1 LTLMDER
8 NIRPMLAQ
16 TADPFDSEQYYFE
29 PKWDGMRC
37 IAYVKSGKLDLQN
50 RNVKDVTR
58 SYPELKQVTAN
69 IKSNSAILDGEIV
82 VLEKGLPSFDLL
94 QSRFGV
100 DDPVQVR
107 MLSSRIPT
115 TYIAFDLLHLDG
127 KDIVHESLRH
137 RREKLTRIVTDSP
150 YLLLS
155 QFVIGKGKT
164 YFRNALKLGFEGAVA
179 KKIES
184 TYLIGTRSEDWLKLK
199 QVKSMDCVIA
209 GYTIGTGARASTFG
223 ALVLAA
229 YDNHGRLKHLGNVG
243 TGFSDAALLRILK
256 LLKPFHSKSKTVPGD
271 VKAPAPIKWVK
282 PQLVA
287 EVGFMKMT
295 REGKLRLP
303 RFQRLRFD
311 KAASDCLLS

>member
-1 LTLMDER
+1 MTLMDER
-8 NIRPMLAQ
+8 NISPMLAQ
-16 TADPFDSEQYYFE
+16 TTDPFDSEQYYFE

-37 IAYVKSGKLDLQN
+37 IAYIKSGNLELQN
-50 RNVKDVTR
+50 RNLKDVTR
-58 SYPELKQVTAN
+58 SYPDLKPVTTN
-69 IKSNSAILDGEIV
+69 IKSSSAILDGEIV

-94 QSRFGV
+94 QNRFGV

-127 KDIVHESLRH
+127 KDIMHESLRQ
-137 RREKLTRIVTDSP
+137 RREKLAKIVTDSP

-155 QFVIGKGKT
+155 QFVTGKGKA
-164 YFRNALKLGFEGAVA
+164 YFRNAFKLGFEGAVA

-184 TYLIGTRSEDWLKLK
+184 AYLIGTRSEDWFKLK
-199 QVKSMDCVIA
+199 QVKSIDCVIA
-209 GYTIGTGARASTFG
+209 GYTVGTGARTSTFG

-229 YDNHGRLKHLGNVG
+229 YDNHGKLNHLGNVG

-256 LLKPFHSKSKTVPGD
+256 LLKPFQTKSKTVPGE

-282 PQLVA
+282 PQLVV

-311 KAASDCLLS
+311 KAASDCLL